1 MRPIRIAALSA
12 VAVIVL
18 AQALPAAAQ
27 TRRAGPAQPIPPGQA
42 ESITVIDQS
51 GRRTTRITV
60 RPRSY
65 LDPGTATRDA
75 FQYHYMDYAVVPN
88 YSVYYDRNDWKG
100 SWSRMPLPGPFD
112 VPGGGWNSGF

>member
-1 MRPIRIAALSA
+1 MRLTRFAALST
-12 VAVIVL
+12 VAVVTL
-18 AQALPAAAQ
+18 AQVVPAAAQ
-27 TRRAGPAQPIPPGQA
+27 TRSYPPGQT
-42 ESITVIDQS
+42 ERITVVDET

-112 VPGGGWNSGF
+112 VPHGGWNIGF